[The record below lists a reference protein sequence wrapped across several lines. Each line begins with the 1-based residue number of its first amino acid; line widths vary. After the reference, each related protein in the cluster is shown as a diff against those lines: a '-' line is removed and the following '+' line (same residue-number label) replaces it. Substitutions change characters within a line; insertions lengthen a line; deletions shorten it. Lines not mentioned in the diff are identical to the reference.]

1 MSARRKPSPAPTART
16 VLMID
21 LLLDGLRVESM
32 SFDYSINVDFDEACG
47 VKSESSIRVTDAN
60 GAVTVVDP
68 QALEDHG
75 ELILRQLRARCRGA
89 VISDEGTLRLMW
101 EDGSL
106 WELLPNDSYESWHA
120 AGSSVYSYI
129 VCMPGGEL
137 ALWT

>member
-1 MSARRKPSPAPTART
+1 
-16 VLMID
+16 
-21 LLLDGLRVESM
+21 
-32 SFDYSINVDFDEACG
+32 
-47 VKSESSIRVTDAN
+47 
-60 GAVTVVDP
+60 
-68 QALEDHG
+68 
-75 ELILRQLRARCRGA
+75 
-89 VISDEGTLRLMW
+89 MW